1 MTHGVTIKV
10 LASADEVAPLPDF
23 ERFIWG
29 ADDEAVSV
37 NLMVATIS
45 EGGVALGA
53 FDEHDQL
60 VGSVYGFATNEPGVL
75 HSHYLAV
82 SPAYR
87 SAGLG
92 AQLKRAQADWCLL
105 HGYTSMRWTYDPLQ
119 LVNAHLNLNKLGAL
133 GVTYHVN
140 HYGALGGINGGM
152 PSDRLTV
159 QWWFG
164 TDPIAVDRAHA
175 TDIEVPD
182 ATPDHVRAASAEA
195 FAARYAIREA
205 MQHAVGHGWAVVG
218 VDIAARRYRIAPVV
232 G

>member
-1 MTHGVTIKV
+1 LTDGITIRV
-10 LASADEVAPLPDF
+10 LASADEVAPLPAF
-23 ERFIWG
+23 EKFIWG

-37 NLMVATIS
+37 NLLVATIS

-53 FDEHDQL
+53 FDSNDDL
-60 VGSVYGFATNEPGVL
+60 VGSVYGFATNEVGVL

-82 SPAYR
+82 SPEYR

-92 AQLKRAQADWCLL
+92 AKLKLAQAEWCLAN
-105 HGYTSMRWTYDPLQ
+105 GYTSMRWTYDPLQ
-119 LVNAHLNLNKLGAL
+119 LVNAHLNLNKLGSL
-133 GVTYHVN
+133 GVAYHVN

-164 TDPIAVDRAHA
+164 ADPIEVDFRKVLEV
-175 TDIEVPD
+175 DVPD
-182 ATPDHVRAASAEA
+182 CSPDHVRDAAPEA
-195 FAARYAIREA
+195 FAARYAIRES
-205 MQHAVGHGWAVVG
+205 MRHTVGHGWAVVG